1 MLGMLVSL
9 GEAYLVQFSSRGLL
23 QIDEKHWRG
32 RLGFFNQTIKWGL
45 SPVVQVFRNTWKSKA

>member
-23 QIDEKHWRG
+23 QIDESTG
-32 RLGFFNQTIKWGL
+32 EGG
-45 SPVVQVFRNTWKSKA
+45 